1 MDIRY
6 LQYSASL
13 LQITTMPHGLIFMDL
28 MNVSAKSQS
37 PFEASKTC
45 AKIDLFEIDCRTKYD
60 DCVVV
65 YEKRKQL
72 KRLSKDLLVVLL
84 HFTQDCESETRTSGM
99 KILQQY
105 YCSNSK
111 GLYYVLRPQSQGALP
126 SMQKKAAAENGLLLY
141 STIYST
147 RNSNVAKK
155 RKLLRCYKKVV
166 APGNESH

>member
-28 MNVSAKSQS
+28 MNVSAKSRS
-37 PFEASKTC
+37 PFERLPKLVPKQTQV
-45 AKIDLFEIDCRTKYD
+45 FEIDYKTKYD

-65 YEKRKQL
+65 EKRKQL

-111 GLYYVLRPQSQGALP
+111 GLYYVLRPQSQGPFLP
-126 SMQKKAAAENGLLLY
+126 CRRRPPPKMVCCYIPLSTVRETLTQQK
-141 STIYST
+141 
-147 RNSNVAKK
+147 R
-155 RKLLRCYKKVV
+155 
-166 APGNESH
+166 ESC